1 MFRDLKQ
8 EQAWDTSRGSIRT
21 RDGVLRNTYVA
32 RGQQGQSGRIL
43 WTKLKGLGFLGFF
56 CLFFFY
62 PEI

>member
-8 EQAWDTSRGSIRT
+8 EQAWDTSSGSIR

-43 WTKLKGLGFLGFF
+43 WAKLKGLGV
-56 CLFFFY
+56 FFFF
-62 PEI
+62 

>member
-8 EQAWDTSRGSIRT
+8 EQAWDTSSGSIR

-43 WTKLKGLGFLGFF
+43 WAKLKGLGF
-56 CLFFFY
+56 FFFFFN
-62 PEI
+62 PKI